1 MKRHWLFLNCV
12 FAASA
17 VLSACGGN
25 VVVDGAD
32 GDGGQGGGAI
42 PTTPTTGQ
50 GGFGGQ
56 TPTAPTGTGG
66 DASFAVRRLR
76 VGDTKP
82 DGTPSTTAWKSYGFN
97 LDGKVS
103 TKDSF
108 DLCKPAAGAK
118 PSIIYEDGEAG
129 IDNGFGK
136 NVLPIVLALAADTSA
151 KTNAYIEKGAYSILI
166 RIQGIGAGQTGTFSS
181 SAATGGFPPDQSPQ
195 WNGLDAWPVRSSSLF
210 GGDPSNPKSKFP
222 GSEVTLAGSG
232 QRVWQSFG
240 AGEMELILR
249 SSGFDMKIPVRGLRM
264 SAVLSDDNS
273 KMTGGMIGA
282 IVDTDAFV
290 AELAKVAASFDP
302 SLCPP
307 SATFQSLAQQ
317 ISQAQDILLDGTQ
330 DPGQTCDGISLGFGF
345 DAEQAQWG
353 EAYGQSEPSG
363 PCQ

>member
-76 VGDTKP
+76 VGDAKP

-108 DLCKPAAGAK
+108 DLCKPAKGAK

-151 KTNAYIEKGAYSILI
+151 TTNAYIEKGAYSILLQ
-166 RIQGIGAGQTGTFSS
+166 IQGVGAGQTGTFSS
-181 SAATGGFPPDQSPQ
+181 SAATAGFPPDQSPQ
-195 WNGLDAWPVRSSSLF
+195 WNGLDVWPVRSSSLF
-210 GGDPSNPKSKFP
+210 GGNPLNPKAKFP

-232 QRVWQSFG
+232 QRVWQSYG

-249 SSGFDMKIPVRGLRM
+249 TSDFDMKLPVRELRM
-264 SAVLSDDNS
+264 SAVLSDDNT
-273 KMTGGMIGA
+273 KMTGGMIGGIIDA
-282 IVDTDAFV
+282 QAFV
-290 AELAKVAASFDP
+290 AELANVAGSYDP

-307 SATFQSLAQQ
+307 SATFESIAQQ
-317 ISQAQDILLDGTQ
+317 IYQAQDILLDGTQ
-330 DPGQTCDGISLGFGF
+330 DPDKTCDGISVGFGF

-353 EAYGQSEPSG
+353 DAYGQSEPSG